1 MAKCAHDD
9 KAPVYQYH
17 QYQNTQHGGKM
28 SLFLVREVIQDIA
41 ENCNDLRSKSV
52 FNFIGNILVYFSNI
66 FLNTI
71 YKLLLISGTK
81 MITKIVLVAVLEP
94 FSVESIPGIFQD
106 F

>member
-9 KAPVYQYH
+9 KAPLYKYH
-17 QYQNTQHGGKM
+17 QYQNTQHCGKM
-28 SLFLVREVIQDIA
+28 SLSSVRELIQDFV
-41 ENCNDLRSKSV
+41 ENCKDLRSKYV
-52 FNFIGNILVYFSNI
+52 FNFIGHILVFFSSI

-81 MITKIVLVAVLEP
+81 VVLVAVLEP
-94 FSVESIPGIFQD
+94 FSDENILGIFQD